1 GKNKVI
7 SIDSGLESNG
17 QSAQHKVDTEEA
29 REQAKGGHRGPSN
42 ASMQHFHEPVAV
54 INKR

>member
-1 GKNKVI
+1 GKNKVL
-7 SIDSGLESNG
+7 SIDSGSESDG

-29 REQAKGGHRGPSN
+29 REQAKGACRGPSN

-54 INKR
+54 MDKK